1 MREFLTVSELAERWS
16 ISDQTLR
23 RKIRR
28 GQIAAIHTPGTRSIR
43 IPARFVADH
52 EATFARA
59 ISTSPITVS
68 AASTVSTVTTI

>member
-28 GQIAAIHTPGTRSIR
+28 GQVAAISTPGTRSIR
-43 IPARFVADH
+43 IPSQLVRQH
-52 EATFARA
+52 EATFARTTPPAIA
-59 ISTSPITVS
+59 IS
-68 AASTVSTVTTI
+68 